1 MDYTLEAL
9 EFQVESNR
17 QFNEALL
24 LEMQQESDF
33 ILSCID
39 SMSVVAEATTD
50 PKKKQNI
57 FKRIM
62 EFVKKVFTAFT
73 QKAKA
78 LVGGNKEWLNQ
89 NLPKLSKIDYSA
101 IEISMVPFWNFNSNR
116 MQSEANSI
124 SNMIFN
130 QMKSSSAKKLTRM
143 EDVKAKV
150 FGKYLDEN
158 GDLAGGFKNFYRTG
172 NARGPVKSVVLKGS
186 QLKSVITSEFSSFV
200 KNYETTV
207 VPFLRNA
214 SSRIEREFNVIDKKV
229 EKVEQDKLKGTKE
242 SYFLI
247 EGAHFDHSSIAY
259 LPVMEADAKKPEDK
273 DKKPSPTKVE
283 VVNHGTKEDLQK
295 KDVVDGMNADELA
308 YAKNLAHVAQISI
321 AALMTVFEERYNAY
335 MNAIKAVLK
344 EKKKDIAK

>member
-33 ILSCID
+33 ILSCMESLSI
-39 SMSVVAEATTD
+39 VAEATND

-62 EFVKKVFTAFT
+62 EFLKKVLETFT
-73 QKAKA
+73 QKAKT

-101 IEISMVPFWNFNSNR
+101 IEISMVPFWNFKTSR
-116 MQSEANSI
+116 MESEANLI
-124 SNMIFN
+124 SNLIFN
-130 QMKSSSAKKLTRM
+130 QMKSSSAQKYTKM
-143 EDVKAKV
+143 EDVKQKV
-150 FGKYLDEN
+150 FNKYLDEN

-172 NARGPVKSVVLKGS
+172 KATGPVKSVTLKGG
-186 QLKSVITSEFSSFV
+186 QLKSVMTSEFASFV

-207 VPFLRNA
+207 VPFLKNV
-214 SSRIEREFNVIDKKV
+214 SNRIDREFNVIDRKI
-229 EKVEQDKLKGTKE
+229 EKVEQEKLKGTTE

-247 EGAHFDHSSIAY
+247 ESAHFDQSSIAY
-259 LPVMEADAKKPEDK
+259 LPVMEADND
-273 DKKPSPTKVE
+273 DKKQSPTKVE
-283 VVNHGTKEDLQK
+283 VVNHGTKEDMAK
-295 KDVVDGMNADELA
+295 KEVVDGMTADELA
-308 YAKNLAHVAQISI
+308 YAKNLAHVAQTSI

-335 MNAIKAVLK
+335 MNAIKAVLR
-344 EKKKDIAK
+344 EKKSETTK